1 MAITDDR
8 DVRDAIW
15 YATDAISNRLQN
27 NSIYIEKAKKSMKTL
42 KDCCYNIDWD
52 NARGLGEQKQY
63 VWEDWD
69 LKELR
74 LNTKIPTREEIEK
87 KIERWN
93 TQDIFTDSFIFHYK
107 YTCEDGYKI
116 ETQCCIPT
124 QAFCMPTHLEDEDR
138 VRKQRAAVNE
148 LIDKVLKHYN
158 KKYSKEEYC
167 MIGTDTKKKALKC
180 YNDKHS
186 KEEYGMTGMQFE
198 NFNTALRAMGGSFG
212 IELDG
217 MNEIAHIEIPAGYL
231 KYFDIKMPTTDF
243 CTKKLNTEW
252 IEGLPAI
259 KKIETYNDRVTKVTF
274 IDDTFT
280 KAVCSENDHF
290 DEDVGIT
297 ICCMKRL
304 FGKDGNRMYNDM
316 IRYAHKVID
325 DNAKKKEAEAKEK
338 AERKLK
344 AKKAAGK
351 KAVKKLKA
359 KQEQIDIQTQAIIQA
374 HDALEARN
382 SEA

>member
-1 MAITDDR
+1 MRKEVADFYDSLIEDYQSELKDPFSEAQQYL
-8 DVRDAIW
+8 DKIIASY
-15 YATDAISNRLQN
+15 YAT
-27 NSIYIEKAKKSMKTL
+27 EV
-42 KDCCYNIDWD
+42 YN
-52 NARGLGEQKQY
+52 
-63 VWEDWD
+63 
-69 LKELR
+69 
-74 LNTKIPTREEIEK
+74 
-87 KIERWN
+87 
-93 TQDIFTDSFIFHYK
+93 
-107 YTCEDGYKI
+107 
-116 ETQCCIPT
+116 
-124 QAFCMPTHLEDEDR
+124 
-138 VRKQRAAVNE
+138 
-148 LIDKVLKHYN
+148 
-158 KKYSKEEYC
+158 
-167 MIGTDTKKKALKC
+167 
-180 YNDKHS
+180 
-186 KEEYGMTGMQFE
+186 MTTMQFE
-198 NFNTALRAMGGSFG
+198 KFDTALRAMHGNLS
-212 IELDG
+212 IELNGPYDS
-217 MNEIAHIEIPAGYL
+217 ERIAHIDVPLIYL

-243 CTKKLNTEW
+243 DKKKKTDGDW

-280 KAVCSENDHF
+280 KSVCSENDHF

-316 IRYAHKVID
+316 IRKAHKVID
-325 DNAKKKEAEAKEK
+325 ENAKKKEQEAKEK

-351 KAVKKLKA
+351 KALKKLLK